1 MMSELLQEI
10 RCRILT
16 KLLLFSV
23 AVSGP
28 DHDSGLL
35 PRSLSVIFNSIDGR
49 LYSRNDLKPQRCR
62 DYSRLTPDQ
71 QAAEVTS
78 KKNLLR
84 PFKEVRLSSLYLSRP
99 ICKCKIQSYT

>member
-1 MMSELLQEI
+1 M
-10 RCRILT
+10 T

-71 QAAEVTS
+71 QAAEVSS

-84 PFKEVRLSSLYLSRP
+84 PFKEVRLSHTILKCVRCVTHNFDY
-99 ICKCKIQSYT
+99 ICTY